1 MTPSDHARS
10 SSIKGTLS
18 LKSTRSSKKALSPK
32 GNFSSSDTFSS
43 SGALSVGRWLTDFI
57 SKRSANLQTP
67 NSADGLYQ
75 YHMTGQEYVSL
86 KDLLSSSTNFAVKN
100 TFSKE
105 WCGAFVLY
113 GAEWFRREYTR
124 DWSWQPIFESLGFEL
139 TPAQVSDVVTK
150 GVTVY
155 WKKPLARFGA
165 NHNDYVGSV
174 FRQGGLPSNL
184 LSLDVYSQQ
193 SNHYQDAFF
202 TIFERFQEVKSFGR
216 RAIDSLIRTRITSFP
231 ENLQSDTTVTLI
243 ANMADKLDALVYQ
256 FELDSQANP
265 AQYLDEQFP
274 RWRESFPLPLEDETG
289 SAFLSQ
295 LLSTASKEV
304 SKVARVRKQ
313 LQCHHFASFA
323 NQAIYSRITLPH
335 QCRFDISKENVTS
348 SRVDLAVYEGDNQIA
363 SLGTGFAQFSD
374 VSDSQ
379 SARGDANELER
390 GMRVRMRNPMVE
402 IRRNNPSSEL
412 YIVAMQAGC
421 RLGEIRL
428 SNSSVDVGE
437 SPLTLVESG
446 DKWAILSQST
456 FTTNKSNL
464 AVILPEGATIASV
477 YGQLKQAEFTFGT
490 LPVHLFEGQCEVVS
504 GESERYV
511 LTSSSNDF
519 DAGDH
524 TLRGEQLKYKTVPP
538 LVFKGVPS
546 VVANRTQ
553 ANELSELCSESTV
566 DIFLNNASLSAM
578 SLGECYGRQLLT
590 AKDNTGLV
598 QLKKRIGILPKD
610 FDIEIQNG
618 DKPNEGFI
626 RLHTVSPC
634 TCKLLSE
641 GVELVSMKSKN
652 GAKELHVM
660 AAGKPPAKIKLEVQ
674 ASLLSKPI
682 VIEVP
687 FPAKGAVA
695 YSQSGRS
702 LAPRLAVDDLLGS
715 RLFLFSTHGM
725 PATFQL
731 EAVLSAKGRRN
742 ANRQLSPYFRWNYK
756 VTNQPI
762 EVSLYSIK
770 GSILEL
776 LSMTESLDSEVELRV
791 TGPGRS
797 LSYVVSHFS
806 TNLEHDRGENT
817 VGIRST
823 VVTDASQVSP
833 VLMSLSNPEQKVL
846 PLVSRVSEG
855 VETGEFDLPD
865 FLLTDSLLSDPDN
878 QGPWL
883 VIPNES
889 VDGSS
894 DVAFRAKFFA
904 GKSNERVGE
913 VTTLQKASQLFHPR
927 FEPNVIADVITQ
939 MANDWTHSGWAY
951 LDATNKNYGY
961 LPMSTFEVW
970 RHLVRDYRALAVAL
984 FRLEFNQKWVS
995 QLESE
1000 LPLLWEQISIADWQH
1015 AISLSKST
1023 LTAVGIDTSMVEQ
1036 LVKQQVE
1043 KLGDVVPILND
1054 ASIKDLLLT
1063 GKVNNIPAPII
1074 QIMLQGWYQD
1084 LLHTH
1089 SEDDE
1094 WPTEFGQELSMW
1106 CQNLKLLPFDFKPNA
1121 GFQSGVVYWPIF
1133 AAAIACGKVP
1143 KELLEHFP
1151 VEAVFHL
1158 RKLRDFDR
1166 DWFEPVYRLFVTIF
1180 SNLAK

>member
-1 MTPSDHARS
+1 MTAPDHARS
-10 SSIKGTLS
+10 SSNSSSKKGTLS
-18 LKSTRSSKKALSPK
+18 LKRAPSI
-32 GNFSSSDTFSS
+32 
-43 SGALSVGRWLTDFI
+43 GRWLTDFKSQRI
-57 SKRSANLQTP
+57 
-67 NSADGLYQ
+67 NSLVKVNSSDGLYQ
-75 YHMTGQEYVSL
+75 YHMTGQEYLSL
-86 KDLLSSSTNFAVKN
+86 KTLLKSSANFAVKN
-100 TFSKE
+100 TFSNE

-139 TPAQVSDVVTK
+139 TPVQVSNVVTK

-202 TIFERFQEVKSFGR
+202 AIFERFQEAKSFGQ

-243 ANMADKLDALVYQ
+243 SNMVDKLDALVYQ

-323 NQAIYSRITLPH
+323 NQAIYSRISLPH
-335 QCRFDISKENVTS
+335 QCHFDIAKESVIS
-348 SRVDLAVYEGDNQIA
+348 SRVDLAVYEGDSQIA

-374 VSDSQ
+374 VSGSEP
-379 SARGDANELER
+379 DANELGH
-390 GMRVRMRNPMVE
+390 GMSVRIRNPIVE
-402 IRRNNPSSEL
+402 IRRANPSSEL

-446 DKWAILSQST
+446 EKWAILSQST

-464 AVILPEGATIASV
+464 AVILPEGATITSV
-477 YGQLKQAEFTFGT
+477 YGQLKQSEFTFGS
-490 LPVHLFEGQCEVVS
+490 LLVHQFEGQCEVIS

-519 DAGDH
+519 DAGDY
-524 TLRGEQLKYKTVPP
+524 TLRGQQLKYKTVPA

-546 VVANRTQ
+546 VVENRKLERSSS
-553 ANELSELCSESTV
+553 NNKEFSDLCGESSV
-566 DIFLNNASLSAM
+566 EVFLNNALLNAIN
-578 SLGECYGRQLLT
+578 LGECYGRQLLT
-590 AKDNTGLV
+590 AKDNAGLV

-626 RLHTVSPC
+626 RLHTTSPC

-641 GVELVSMKSKN
+641 SVELVSMSSKN
-652 GAKELHVM
+652 GAKELHVI
-660 AAGKPPAKIKLEVQ
+660 AAGKPPAKIKLEIR
-674 ASLLSKPI
+674 ASLLSKP
-682 VIEVP
+682 VTIEVP
-687 FPAKGAVA
+687 FPARGAVA
-695 YSQSGRS
+695 YSQSGRA
-702 LAPRLAVDDLLGS
+702 LAPRLAVDELLGS
-715 RLFLFSTHGM
+715 RLFLFSIHGM

-742 ANRQLSPYFRWNYK
+742 VNRQLSPYFRWNYK
-756 VTNQPI
+756 VTSQPI

-770 GSILEL
+770 SAILEL

-791 TGPGRS
+791 TGPGRT

-806 TNLEHDRGENT
+806 TNLEHDRSENT

-823 VVTDASQVSP
+823 VVTDASQVKP

-846 PLVSRVSEG
+846 PLVSRNSEG

-865 FLLTDSLLSDPDN
+865 FLLSDPDN

-883 VIPNES
+883 VIPSES
-889 VDGSS
+889 VDESPG
-894 DVAFRAKFFA
+894 VAFRAKFFA
-904 GKSNERVGE
+904 GKPNVREGE

-927 FEPNVIADVITQ
+927 FEPNVIGDVIAQ

-951 LDATNKNYGY
+951 LDATNKNYGH

-1023 LTAVGIDTSMVEQ
+1023 LTAVGIDASMVEQ

-1054 ASIKDLLLT
+1054 ASIKELLLT
-1063 GKVNNIPAPII
+1063 GKVNDIPA
-1074 QIMLQGWYQD
+1074 QITQFMLQGWYQD

-1089 SEDDE
+1089 SEDNE
-1094 WPTEFGQELSMW
+1094 WPTEFGQELGMW

>member
-1 MTPSDHARS
+1 MTTSNPSGSRS
-10 SSIKGTLS
+10 LKGTLS
-18 LKSTRSSKKALSPK
+18 IQRAP
-32 GNFSSSDTFSS
+32 
-43 SGALSVGRWLTDFI
+43 SVGKWLSEFVRQRG
-57 SKRSANLQTP
+57 SNAVF
-67 NSADGLYQ
+67 ACDGLYQ
-75 YHMTGQEYVSL
+75 FHMTEQEYAELQSL
-86 KDLLSSSTNFAVKN
+86 LRSSTNFTVKN
-100 TFSKE
+100 SFSTE
-105 WCGAFVLY
+105 WCGAFVLF

-124 DWSWQPIFESLGFEL
+124 DWSWQPIFERLGFEGGGFEL
-139 TPAQVSDVVTK
+139 TPAQVSDVVTR

-184 LSLDVYSQQ
+184 LSLDIYSTQ

-202 TIFERFQEVKSFGR
+202 AIFERFQEAKSFGQ
-216 RAIDSLIRTRITSFP
+216 RAIKSLIRTRITSFP

-256 FELDSQANP
+256 FELDSQTNP

-304 SKVARVRKQ
+304 SKVAQVRKQ
-313 LQCHHFASFA
+313 LQCRHFASFA

-335 QCRFDISKENVTS
+335 RCHFDISKENVTS
-348 SRVDLAVYEGDNQIA
+348 SRVDLAVYEGDSQIA

-374 VSDSQ
+374 VSSG
-379 SARGDANELER
+379 SICGDESELGH
-390 GMRVRMRNPMVE
+390 GMRVRIRNPIVE

-421 RLGEIRL
+421 RLGDIRL

-456 FTTNKSNL
+456 LTTNKSNL
-464 AVILPEGATIASV
+464 AVILPEGATITSV
-477 YGQLKQAEFTFGT
+477 YGQLKQTEFTFGS
-490 LPVHLFEGQCEVVS
+490 LFVHLFEGQCEVIS
-504 GESERYV
+504 AESERYV

-519 DAGDH
+519 DAGDY
-524 TLRGEQLKYKTVPP
+524 TLRGQQLKYKTVPA

-546 VVANRTQ
+546 VIENRKLKSSDS
-553 ANELSELCSESTV
+553 NNKEFSDLCGESSV
-566 DIFLNNASLSAM
+566 EVFLNNAALSTV

-590 AKDNTGLV
+590 AKDSAGLV

-610 FDIEIQNG
+610 FDIQIKNG
-618 DKPNEGFI
+618 DKPNEGFV
-626 RLHTVSPC
+626 RLHTTSPC
-634 TCKLLSE
+634 ICKLLSE
-641 GVELVSMKSKN
+641 NVELVSMSSKN

-674 ASLLSKPI
+674 ASLLAKPI
-682 VIEVP
+682 TIEVP
-687 FPAKGAVA
+687 FPARGAVA
-695 YSQSGRS
+695 YSKSGRA
-702 LAPRLAVDDLLGS
+702 LAPRLAVDELLGS

-742 ANRQLSPYFRWNYK
+742 VNRQLTPYFRWNYK

-770 GSILEL
+770 SAILEL

-791 TGPGRS
+791 TGPGRT
-797 LSYVVSHFS
+797 LSYIVSHFS
-806 TNLEHDRGENT
+806 TNLEHDRIENT

-823 VVTDASQVSP
+823 VVTDASQVKP

-846 PLVSRVSEG
+846 PLVSRASEG

-883 VIPNES
+883 VIPSES
-889 VDGSS
+889 VDESY
-894 DVAFRAKFFA
+894 DVSFRAKFFA
-904 GKSNERVGE
+904 GKPNEREGE
-913 VTTLQKASQLFHPR
+913 VRTLQKASQLFHPR
-927 FEPNVIADVITQ
+927 FEPNVIADVIAQ

-1023 LTAVGIDTSMVEQ
+1023 LTAVGIDVSMVDQ

-1043 KLGDVVPILND
+1043 KLGDAVPILND
-1054 ASIKDLLLT
+1054 ASIKELLLT
-1063 GKVNNIPAPII
+1063 GKTNNIPAPIT
-1074 QIMLQGWYQD
+1074 QVMLQGWYQD

-1089 SEDDE
+1089 CEDDE

-1106 CQNLKLLPFDFKPNA
+1106 CQNLKLIPFDFKPNA

-1133 AAAIACGKVP
+1133 AAAIACGRVP
-1143 KELLEHFP
+1143 KEVLEAFP
-1151 VEAVFHL
+1151 VEAIFHL

-1166 DWFEPVYRLFVTIF
+1166 EWFEPVYRLFVTIF
-1180 SNLAK
+1180 SNLPR